1 MHKFLYCLKC
11 DKEQDFEVR
20 QEKESYP
27 VRGEQTEIIAQVT
40 YCKQCGEQIWNEDLD
55 EVNLKEAYCKY
66 RVSHDLLQPEDI
78 KRIRV
83 KYSLSQTAFGRLL
96 GFGDK
101 TITRY
106 ENGSIQDLAQNN
118 LIVLV
123 DYPDVFELLLLRNKE
138 QISKQDFERAISKLT
153 KYKLRTKCGAD
164 PIPYR
169 TDHVSY
175 RYDSTSKYFGGLLN
189 VG

>member
-1 MHKFLYCLKC
+1 MNNYLYCLKC
-11 DKEQDFEVR
+11 GQEQEFEVR

-27 VRGEQTEIIAQVT
+27 VRGEQTEIIARVT

-55 EVNLKEAYCKY
+55 EANLKEVYRKY
-66 RVSHDLLQPEDI
+66 RTNHNLLQPEEI
-78 KRIRV
+78 KRIRN
-83 KYSLSQTAFGRLL
+83 KYALSQTAFGRIL

-118 LIVLV
+118 LIALAEH
-123 DYPDVFELLLLRNKE
+123 PDIFALLLQRNKE
-138 QISKQDFERAISKLT
+138 YLSPQEFERASSKLLE
-153 KYKLRTKCGAD
+153 YKLCVTCGD
-164 PIPYR
+164 NPISYR
-169 TDHVSY
+169 TDY
-175 RYDSTSKYFGGLLN
+175 ENYQYGLGNKYFGGLLN

>member
-55 EVNLKEAYCKY
+55 EVNLKEAYRKY
-66 RVSHDLLQPEDI
+66 RSNHDLLQPEEI
-78 KRIRV
+78 KRIRD
-83 KYSLSQTAFGRLL
+83 KYALSQTSFGKLL

-106 ENGSIQDLAQNN
+106 ENGSIQDMAQNN
-118 LIVLV
+118 LIVLAE
-123 DYPDVFELLLLRNKE
+123 YPDVFELLLQRNKE
-138 QISKQDFERAISKLT
+138 HLSPQDFERAISKIME
-153 KYKLRTKCGAD
+153 YKPHVICGD
-164 PIPYR
+164 NPISYR
-169 TDHVSY
+169 TDY
-175 RYDSTSKYFGGLLN
+175 ENYQYGLGNRYFGGLLN